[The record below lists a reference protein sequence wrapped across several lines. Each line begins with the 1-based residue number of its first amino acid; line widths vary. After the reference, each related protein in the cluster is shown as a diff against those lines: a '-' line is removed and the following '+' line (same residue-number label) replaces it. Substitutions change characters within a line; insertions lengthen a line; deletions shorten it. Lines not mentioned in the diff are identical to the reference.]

1 MPARFLSALVCLAAA
16 VTTTPAAD
24 TEPPSPPGQ
33 PVVSTVTT
41 TGFTVTWPAATD
53 NVGVVRY
60 TVVASPGGD
69 VVFTGSTAA
78 TTFTFTTLSP
88 GVTYRVGVHAHDA
101 AGGTSVVSPQIN
113 VATLPLTACAASYRI
128 VTAWTSGFVA
138 EVTVRNTGQTTLN
151 GWTVRWTYPVGPHVD
166 QLWNGTLLTNAPDV
180 SVRNAAWNGTLAP
193 TPNDT
198 AMFGFVGG
206 PTGPHTPP
214 AVTCDA
220 G

>member
-1 MPARFLSALVCLAAA
+1 MPARFLTALICLAAA
-16 VTTTPAAD
+16 VTPAPVPD

-33 PVVSTVTT
+33 PVASTVTT

-69 VVFTGSTAA
+69 VVFTGSTAG
-78 TTFTFTTLSP
+78 TTFTYTNLNP

-101 AGGTSVVSPQIN
+101 AGGTSAVSPQIF
-113 VATLPLTACAASYRI
+113 VATLPLAACTATYRI

-151 GWTVRWTYPVGPHVD
+151 GWTVRWIYPAGLQVN

-180 SVRNAAWNGTLAP
+180 SVANAAWNGTLAP
-193 TPNDT
+193 TPNNAT
-198 AMFGFVGG
+198 MFGLLGG
-206 PTGPHTPP
+206 PTGLHAPP
-214 AVTCDA
+214 AVTCA
-220 G
+220 AR